1 MVPPDYCDA
10 DVDDD
15 VGVFAHLSVVCHQL
29 VIEELDVFVFSHL
42 ASGLGISE
50 AVNFDGGIRE
60 ILARCLNSIS
70 VSHSAV
76 MLKVVVKAF
85 DVLIFSYQ
93 GDDVVVLCVFLKLPH
108 IDCVLDHVTVL
119 QDQHHHYH
127 HCPLLLITLETLSVK
142 LMEYL
147 GTGGPPSSEGSI
159 AGRQRRG

>member
-1 MVPPDYCDA
+1 M
-10 DVDDD
+10 
-15 VGVFAHLSVVCHQL
+15 CHQL

-42 ASGLGISE
+42 ALGLRIAE

-60 ILARCLNSIS
+60 ILTKCLISMS

-93 GDDVVVLCVFLKLPH
+93 GDDVVVLCVFLNLPH
-108 IDCVLDHVTVL
+108 IDCVLDYVTVL

-147 GTGGPPSSEGSI
+147 GTGEPPSSDGSI
-159 AGRQRRG
+159 AEKGKRLIKRLHGC